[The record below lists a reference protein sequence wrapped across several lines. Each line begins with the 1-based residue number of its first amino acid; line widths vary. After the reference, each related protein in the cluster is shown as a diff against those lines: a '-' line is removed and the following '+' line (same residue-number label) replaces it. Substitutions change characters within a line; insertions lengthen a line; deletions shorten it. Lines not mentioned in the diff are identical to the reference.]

1 MYHTGGLES
10 SKHARHLVINSIDYV
25 TSDKFKM
32 MLRDMFVDW
41 GTFQEVYRGAITT
54 DLLFNQVV
62 KMLDLKD
69 SKNKDKMLEVV
80 RDIYQMS
87 CVEHMMC
94 IIKQFMLYE
103 PMSTAIHSLFITI
116 KQHFEE
122 LVDLYLQLRNTYIK
136 EHMLSDQVTA
146 DNYTD
151 HLGDLNEK
159 YGPNTSSVL
168 LLYMM
173 HPESQLVF
181 TIRGKPSSRVL
192 AAQLKKYKYAGFCPK
207 VPHERIT
214 HLMTFPLNELCSAIM
229 DIDHT
234 VQLPDYPAI
243 EKHLIEEL
251 KPIEKPR
258 IPEKYKRHMPE
269 NLDPTEQ
276 VKWYVDEILNLR
288 KSLVPYGHRYE
299 KYFVAQARQ
308 IIQTNDYI
316 KVKFAD
322 LHHS

>member
-10 SKHARHLVINSIDYV
+10 SKHARHLVINSVDYV

-41 GTFQEVYRGAITT
+41 GTFQEVYRGAMTT

-69 SKNKDKMLEVV
+69 SKNKDKMLDVV

-87 CVEHMMC
+87 CSEHMMC

-103 PMSTAIHSLFITI
+103 PMSAAIHSLFITI

-122 LVDLYLQLRNTYIK
+122 LVDLYLQLRNAYIK
-136 EHMLSDQVTA
+136 THMLSDQVTP
-146 DNYTD
+146 DNYSD
-151 HLGDLNEK
+151 HLSELNEK

-168 LLYMM
+168 LLYIM
-173 HPESQLVF
+173 HPESPLVF
-181 TIRGKPSSRVL
+181 TIKGVASTRAL
-192 AAQLKKYKYAGFCPK
+192 ATQLKKYKYAGFCPK

-214 HLMTFPLNELCSAIM
+214 HLMSFPLNELCRAIM
-229 DIDHT
+229 DIDPS

-243 EKHLIEEL
+243 EKHLIAEL
-251 KPIEKPR
+251 TPIEKPR
-258 IPEKYKRHMPE
+258 IPEKYKRQIPE
-269 NLDPTEQ
+269 NITLDDQ

-308 IIQTNDYI
+308 IISVNDYL
-316 KVKFAD
+316 KVKFAE